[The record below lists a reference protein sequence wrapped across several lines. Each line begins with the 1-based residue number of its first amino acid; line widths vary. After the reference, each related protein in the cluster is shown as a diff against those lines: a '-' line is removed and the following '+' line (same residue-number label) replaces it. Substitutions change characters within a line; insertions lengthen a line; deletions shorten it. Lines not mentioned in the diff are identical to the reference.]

1 MGRDVTLV
9 AALQMQ
15 NGARVIFS
23 GSILSFSNEQLHRI
37 KLATNRGSDGQGNP
51 VRIHTKNSLSKFQM
65 HNLGWIL
72 NQKGRFRVKNYR
84 HFLLDDIQK
93 TKKFFVNDTVRFEV
107 QIEEYISGQ
116 WFPITVNE
124 QRFSVS
130 DQRGIKFPTYFSLK
144 SLLIGEFR
152 LYICDVI
159 IT

>member
-1 MGRDVTLV
+1 MSPFVCSYVFSSWNPETDIDAYPTLMGRDVTLV

-37 KLATNRGSDGQGNP
+37 KLATNRGFDGSGNP
-51 VRIHTKNSLSKFQM
+51 MRIHTKNSLSKFQM

-130 DQRGIKFPTYFSLK
+130 DQ
-144 SLLIGEFR
+144 
-152 LYICDVI
+152 
-159 IT
+159 